1 MGKGLLTIILL
12 IVSNSFMT
20 LAWYGQIA
28 FKSKFEKLGLV
39 ARFFRT
45 KEELEKISTELS
57 LICDSEE
64 SLSVKDE
71 LEKVN
76 EKVKSIVGGL

>member
-1 MGKGLLTIILL
+1 
-12 IVSNSFMT
+12 
-20 LAWYGQIA
+20 
-28 FKSKFEKLGLV
+28 
-39 ARFFRT
+39 
-45 KEELEKISTELS
+45 LEKISEELS
-57 LICDSEE
+57 LICDSGE